1 MGQRQIF
8 EKHALTAAITIC
20 FSNLSSQ
27 IGAVQI
33 SEETSAD
40 NLPENLNPSMKS
52 IHPPLEL
59 FVNELGKEKIIAQLL
74 IRQIGQQGQSYELL
88 HHNDANKTK
97 DELKELKLEE
107 AQFYLSFTDT
117 SVFRPIKGAP
127 DMRSG
132 WRLVVQNHQDL
143 ELALQAVYPG
153 FISDNYA
160 VKKIDPIPVTSY
172 TDFAERQTGMYRN
185 AKLLTEER
193 AQQAVEACC
202 GATLCLKRRYWSVP
216 GLDADTAGAEK
227 SEVPCLEPC
236 AVMLEW
242 GRKVV
247 RMDQV
252 ATQAV
257 ESGASPLS
265 WSMTPD
271 EAKSLLAALELAQST
286 PDNDGRFG
294 DVAAPLNPR
303 RLEWVAISLRKLIEA
318 GEIKSTSRESH

>member
-1 MGQRQIF
+1 MQKSDQ
-8 EKHALTAAITIC
+8 
-20 FSNLSSQ
+20 
-27 IGAVQI
+27 
-33 SEETSAD
+33 TSAD
-40 NLPENLNPSMKS
+40 NLLENINSSMKS

-59 FVNELGKEKIIAQLL
+59 FVIELGKEKIIAQLL
-74 IRQIGQQGQSYELL
+74 IRQIGQLGQSYELL
-88 HHNDANKTK
+88 HKNDANKTK
-97 DELKELKLEE
+97 DELKELKIEE

-117 SVFRPIKGAP
+117 SVFRPIKGSP

-132 WRLVVQNHQDL
+132 WRLVVQNHKDL
-143 ELALQAVYPG
+143 ELAMQAVYPG

-172 TDFAERQTGMYRN
+172 TAFAERQTGMYRN

-193 AQQAVEACC
+193 ARQAVEACC
-202 GATLCLKRRYWSVP
+202 GATHCLKRRYWSVP
-216 GLDADTAGAEK
+216 GLNADTSGAEK
-227 SEVPCLEPC
+227 SEIPCLEPC

-265 WSMTPD
+265 WTMTPD
-271 EAKSLLAALELAQST
+271 EAKSLLAAVELAQSA
-286 PDNDGRFG
+286 PDDDGRFG

-318 GEIKSTSRESH
+318 GSVKQTTSETH

>member
-1 MGQRQIF
+1 MQNSDQ
-8 EKHALTAAITIC
+8 
-20 FSNLSSQ
+20 
-27 IGAVQI
+27 
-33 SEETSAD
+33 TSVD
-40 NLPENLNPSMKS
+40 NFLENQNAPMKS
-52 IHPPLEL
+52 FHPPLEL

-74 IRQIGQQGQSYELL
+74 IRQIAQQGQSYELL
-88 HHNDANKTK
+88 HKSDANKTK
-97 DELKELKLEE
+97 NELKELKLED

-172 TDFAERQTGMYRN
+172 TAFAERQTGMYRN

-202 GATLCLKRRYWSVP
+202 GATHCLKRRYWSVP
-216 GLDADTAGAEK
+216 GLDADTTGENK
-227 SEVPCLEPC
+227 SEIPCLEPC

-252 ATQAV
+252 AAQAV

-265 WSMTPD
+265 WTLTPD
-271 EAKSLLAALELAQST
+271 EAKSLLAAVELAQST

-303 RLEWVAISLRKLIEA
+303 RLDWVGISLRKLIEA
-318 GEIKSTSRESH
+318 GEIKTASQESH

>member
-1 MGQRQIF
+1 MQNSDQ
-8 EKHALTAAITIC
+8 
-20 FSNLSSQ
+20 
-27 IGAVQI
+27 
-33 SEETSAD
+33 TSV
-40 NLPENLNPSMKS
+40 NNFLENENAPMKS

-59 FVNELGKEKIIAQLL
+59 FIHELGKEKTIAQLL
-74 IRQIGQQGQSYELL
+74 IRQIGQLGQSYELL
-88 HHNDANKTK
+88 HKNDANKTK
-97 DELKELKLEE
+97 DELKELKIEE
-107 AQFYLSFTDT
+107 AQFYLSFTDS
-117 SVFRPIKGAP
+117 SVFRPIKGSP
-127 DMRSG
+127 NLRSG
-132 WRLVVQNHQDL
+132 WRLVVQNLQDL

-172 TDFAERQTGMYRN
+172 TAFAERQTGMYRN

-193 AQQAVEACC
+193 AQQAVQACC
-202 GATLCLKRRYWSVP
+202 GTKHCLKRRYWSVP
-216 GLDADTAGAEK
+216 GLDMDTADEKK

-252 ATQAV
+252 AAKAV
-257 ESGASPLS
+257 ESGASPLN
-265 WSMTPD
+265 WTLTPD
-271 EAKSLLAALELAQST
+271 EANSLLTAVELAQST

-303 RLEWVAISLRKLIEA
+303 RLEWVAISLRKLIEE
-318 GEIKSTSRESH
+318 GSLKQTDPES

>member
-1 MGQRQIF
+1 MFSSTIG
-8 EKHALTAAITIC
+8 IC
-20 FSNLSSQ
+20 FSELSSQ
-27 IGAVQI
+27 IGGMKNPDQ
-33 SEETSAD
+33 TSAD
-40 NLPENLNPSMKS
+40 NLLENQNAPMKS
-52 IHPPLEL
+52 THPPLEL

-74 IRQIGQQGQSYELL
+74 IRQIGQSALSYELL
-88 HHNDANKTK
+88 HKSDAHKTEN
-97 DELKELKLEE
+97 ELKVLKLED

-132 WRLVVQNHQDL
+132 WRLVVQNHEEL

-153 FISDNYA
+153 FVSDNYA

-172 TDFAERQTGMYRN
+172 TAFADRQTGMYRN
-185 AKLLTEER
+185 ARLLTDER

-202 GATLCLKRRYWSVP
+202 GATRCLKRRYWSVT
-216 GLDADTAGAEK
+216 GLDADAAVGQK
-227 SEVPCLEPC
+227 SEIPCLEPC

-252 ATQAV
+252 AAQAI
-257 ESGASPLS
+257 ESGALPLS
-265 WSMTPD
+265 WTLTPD
-271 EAKSLLAALELAQST
+271 EAKSLLAAVELAQST
-286 PDNDGRFG
+286 QDDDGRFG

-318 GEIKSTSRESH
+318 GSLKSQGSESH